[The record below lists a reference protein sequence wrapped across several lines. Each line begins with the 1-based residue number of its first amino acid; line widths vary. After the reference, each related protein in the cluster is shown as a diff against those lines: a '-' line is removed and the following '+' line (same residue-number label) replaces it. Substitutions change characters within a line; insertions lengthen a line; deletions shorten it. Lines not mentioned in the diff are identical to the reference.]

1 VVRIE
6 DEMMFL
12 LAMLNTYFKQFYT
25 AFCMPFTL
33 VTQVKP
39 AQAAMQ
45 TVAPNAWQ
53 PLTPLPAPVLR
64 LAL

>member
-12 LAMLNTYFKQFYT
+12 LAMLNTYFKQFCT
-25 AFCMPFTL
+25 AFCTHFMP

-39 AQAAMQ
+39 AQAAIQ
-45 TVAPNAWQ
+45 TVAPHAWQ
-53 PLTPLPAPVLR
+53 PLTPFPAPVLQ
-64 LAL
+64 LAP

>member
-1 VVRIE
+1 
-6 DEMMFL
+6 MMFL

-25 AFCMPFTL
+25 AFCVPFMP

-39 AQAAMQ
+39 AQAAML

-53 PLTPLPAPVLR
+53 PLTPLPAPVLQ